1 MDIILLKDLEHL
13 GAKHDLVTVK
23 PGYGRNYLIPQGLAL
38 IANKSNRAK
47 LNEMRRQED
56 AMEARKLGEYQEMAD
71 KIQAKVFKI
80 GAKAGTSEKIFGS
93 VTNVQIAQTIK
104 EELGI
109 DVDRRKIEMGEE
121 IKNLGTYHAT
131 INFHSEVSCKVN
143 FEVVAE

>member
-1 MDIILLKDLEHL
+1 MNIILLEDMEHL
-13 GAKHDLVTVK
+13 GAKHELVTVK
-23 PGYGRNYLIPQGLAL
+23 PGYGRNYLIPQKLA
-38 IANKSNRAK
+38 IVANKSNRAK
-47 LNEMRRQED
+47 LSEMRRQE
-56 AMEARKLGEYQEMAD
+56 EAKEAKKQGIYQEMAD

-104 EELGI
+104 EELGF

-131 INFHSEVSCKVN
+131 INFHPEVSCKVN